1 MAVLALGFAGQ
12 AIGGAIGGSI
22 LGVSSAAIG
31 GFIGST
37 LGGLVDNMLFPHKQT
52 GPRLDDLTVT
62 VSTYGKPIPLL
73 YGPEN
78 RVAGNVIWST
88 GLIETKKKT
97 KQGGKGAPSVSV
109 TEYTYRVSAA
119 VAIGAGPMSRL
130 KKVWANNKLIYDVDG
145 PVPDV
150 PVQLFS
156 AIRFYPGSA
165 TQLPDPT
172 IESYIG
178 AGKTPA
184 YRGTAY
190 VVLAD
195 LQLADYGNR
204 IPNLEFLIEAQ
215 PEVTVGR
222 VVADFVERCGLPLNL
237 VSTVGLTEPV
247 RGYAV
252 AQAASGVGAIQPLA
266 LAFDFDVA
274 EVGGGLRC
282 VKRTASPAGIV
293 LTEHL
298 AGHEASAD
306 RPDPLVWKRAQITS
320 LPREATVTFPDPERD
335 WQPSSQVARRSQGSA
350 DSNLANDISVV
361 LSADEA
367 QAIAARLLWQA
378 WTGIQTAEAQTD
390 DRWIALEPGR
400 SYYFQTPAGLE
411 PLRVTRLTRGWNG
424 VIDLELRRDRD
435 EVYNDAL
442 PGVHSTVPP
451 NDLRLPGLSEV
462 VLLDIPLLLDADD
475 AKASGFYWGVVGS
488 RSGWLGA
495 DFLRGVGST
504 GPFENIS
511 PQGVELTVGAAAG
524 SLPAPPPGFD
534 SRTGWDMTHVLRV
547 TLRRPDMVLESL
559 ADADVVAGGNALFL
573 GPPNGKGG
581 EIIQFA
587 TATLVSPGVYDLSR
601 LRRGQRGTEFAW
613 GSHGLGEMAVLLEPG
628 ALQRADFGAADLN
641 LLRYYK
647 AVSLLTLEADTPAVA
662 WANSGVG
669 LRPYSPVDLIAEGPS
684 GGGDIDLQW
693 TRRSRIGETIDPPP
707 LAEEFERYVL
717 QIRNAAGTSTVREVV
732 IEDATAWVYTAAMQT
747 ADFGAPVTS
756 LRWRVAQV
764 SAAFGPGPFAESSG
778 AV

>member
-1 MAVLALGFAGQ
+1 MAVLALGFAGK
-12 AIGGAIGGSI
+12 AIGGYIGGSI

-31 GFIGST
+31 GFVGQAI
-37 LGGLVDNMLFPHKQT
+37 GGLIDNMLFPQKQT

-62 VSTYGKPIPLL
+62 VSTYGKPLPLL

-109 TEYTYRVSAA
+109 TEYTYRVSTA
-119 VAIGAGPMSRL
+119 VAIGAGPMARL

-150 PVQLFS
+150 DSQLFS

-165 TQLPDPT
+165 SQNPDPT
-172 IESYIG
+172 IESYVG
-178 AGKTPA
+178 AGKTPG

-190 VVLAD
+190 VVIAD

-215 PEVTVGR
+215 PSITVGR

-237 VSTVGLTEPV
+237 VSTVALTDQV

-252 AQAASGVGAIQPLA
+252 AQAASGIGAIQPLA
-266 LAFDFDVA
+266 LAFDFDVT

-293 LTEHL
+293 LTEQL
-298 AGHEASAD
+298 AGHEASGD
-306 RPDPLVWKRAQITS
+306 RPDPLTWKRSQVTGA
-320 LPREATVTFPDPERD
+320 PREATVTFPDPSRD
-335 WQPSSQVARRSQGSA
+335 WQPSSQVERRSEGSSE
-350 DSNLANDISVV
+350 SNLGNEISVV
-361 LSADEA
+361 MTADEGRA
-367 QAIAARLLWQA
+367 LAARLLWQA

-411 PLRVTRLTRGWNG
+411 PLRVLRLTRGWNG

-435 EVYNDAL
+435 ELYNHAL
-442 PGVHSTVPP
+442 PGVPSIVPP
-451 NDLRLPGLSEV
+451 NDLHFPGLTEV
-462 VLLDIPLLLDADD
+462 ILLDIPLLLDADD

-488 RSGWLGA
+488 GRGWRGA
-495 DFLRGVGST
+495 DFLRGTGPT

-511 PQGVELTVGAAAG
+511 PQGLELTIG
-524 SLPAPPPGFD
+524 SANMLPAPAAGFD
-534 SRTGWDMTHVLRV
+534 SRFDWDDVSVLRV
-547 TLRRPDMVLESL
+547 TLRRQDMALESL
-559 ADADVVAGGNALFL
+559 DDADVVAGGNALYV
-573 GPPNGKGG
+573 GPVSGKGG
-581 EIIQFA
+581 EIIQFGHA
-587 TATLVSPGVYDLSR
+587 ALVAPGVYDVSH

-613 GSHGLGEMAVLLEPG
+613 GSHLPGEMAVLLEPG
-628 ALQRADFGAADLN
+628 ALQRSDFGVPDLN
-641 LLRYYK
+641 LARAYK

-684 GGGDIDLQW
+684 GGGDVDLIW
-693 TRRSRIGETIDPPP
+693 TRRSRIGEGVVPPP
-707 LAEEFERYVL
+707 LAEEFERYVV
-717 QIRNAAGTSTVREVV
+717 QIRNAAGTATVREVTV
-732 IEDATAWVYTAAMQT
+732 DDVPGWTYTAAMQT
-747 ADFGAPVTS
+747 ADFGAPVVN
-756 LRWRVAQV
+756 LRWRVCQV
-764 SAAFGPGPFAESSG
+764 SAAYGRGPFAESSG
-778 AV
+778 PV

>member
-37 LGGLVDNMLFPHKQT
+37 LGGLVDNMLFPQKQT

-62 VSTYGKPIPLL
+62 VSTYGKPLPLL

-145 PVPDV
+145 PVPEV
-150 PVQLFS
+150 PVQLYS

-172 IESYIG
+172 IEAYIG

-298 AGHEASAD
+298 AGHEASSD
-306 RPDPLVWKRAQITS
+306 RPDPLIWKRAQVTA
-320 LPREATVTFPDPERD
+320 LPREATVTFPDPARD
-335 WQPSSQVARRSQGSA
+335 WQPSSQVERRSEGSA
-350 DSNLANDISVV
+350 DSNLANEISVV
-361 LSADEA
+361 LSADEG
-367 QAIAARLLWQA
+367 QALAARLLWQA

-488 RSGWLGA
+488 GSGWRGA
-495 DFLRGVGST
+495 DFLRGVSST

-534 SRTGWDMTHVLRV
+534 SRTGWDMDHVLRV

-613 GSHGLGEMAVLLEPG
+613 GSHGLNEMAVLLEPG
-628 ALQRADFGAADLN
+628 ALQRSDFGAADLN

-693 TRRSRIGETIDPPP
+693 TRRSRIGETINPPP

-717 QIRNAAGTSTVREVV
+717 QIRNAAGTATRREVT
-732 IEDATAWVYTAAMQT
+732 IDDATTWVYTAAMQT